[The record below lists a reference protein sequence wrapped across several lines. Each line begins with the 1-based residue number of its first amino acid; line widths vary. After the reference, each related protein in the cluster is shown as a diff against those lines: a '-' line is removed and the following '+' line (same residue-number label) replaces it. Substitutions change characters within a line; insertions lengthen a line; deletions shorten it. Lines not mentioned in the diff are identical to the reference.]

1 MRFRSRRRRC
11 GFFSSGGF
19 GVSGSLRFRLVFSSG
34 PDFARPSPARP
45 DPNPRWDVEHR
56 DGVFERDR
64 SRPRVAARFF
74 DLFFGD
80 MVGFCV
86 MEDAHHDA
94 VNRVSMDRAEHVVR
108 ACAAHAPCPRCRVL
122 LRLNEADATCHAM

>member
-1 MRFRSRRRRC
+1 MS
-11 GFFSSGGF
+11 
-19 GVSGSLRFRLVFSSG
+19 GVSGVFRFACLFSSN
-34 PDFARPSPARP
+34 PDFAQPLSARP
-45 DPNPRWDVEHR
+45 DPNPRRDVEHC

-64 SRPRVAARFF
+64 SRPCFEARLF

-94 VNRVSMDRAEHVVR
+94 VNRVSMDRAEQVVR
-108 ACAAHAPCPRCRVL
+108 AGAPRAPCPRCRVL
-122 LRLNEADATCHAM
+122 LRLNETNATCHAM